1 MNTILEFPE
10 GLVYRIYGT
19 GFLKL
24 SQSEIESIIK
34 IIIPK
39 GVKYIGGFA
48 QYKNLEEIL
57 LPESLE
63 GIGKN
68 AFRNCTQLRRII
80 LPPNLKIIDDGAF
93 YGCTALQ
100 SVSLPKDLAKIGDD
114 VFHGCYNLEDMT
126 IPDCCDCG
134 KHLFVDCANLKTMS
148 LPYDMLF
155 SDDDIYGINP
165 YVKVQRCKSKSP
177 KVRLESTRLSVI
189 GCQLRFVA
197 DNSFVEIKSKPDDL
211 SIENIIRDIV
221 DEQIEINKEINL

>member
-1 MNTILEFPE
+1 M
-10 GLVYRIYGT
+10 
-19 GFLKL
+19 
-24 SQSEIESIIK
+24 
-34 IIIPK
+34 
-39 GVKYIGGFA
+39 
-48 QYKNLEEIL
+48 
-57 LPESLE
+57 
-63 GIGKN
+63 
-68 AFRNCTQLRRII
+68 
-80 LPPNLKIIDDGAF
+80 PPNLKIIDDGAF

-114 VFHGCYNLEDMT
+114 VFHGCYNLEDMI

>member
-1 MNTILEFPE
+1 MNTILEFTE

-114 VFHGCYNLEDMT
+114 VFHGCYNLEDMI